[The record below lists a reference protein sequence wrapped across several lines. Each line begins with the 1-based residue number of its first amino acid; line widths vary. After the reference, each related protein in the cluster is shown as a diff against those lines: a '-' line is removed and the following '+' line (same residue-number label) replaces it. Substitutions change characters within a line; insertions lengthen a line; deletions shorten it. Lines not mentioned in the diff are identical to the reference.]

1 MKLLLK
7 RLGELNAEG
16 TPYELDYLTMK
27 SGFVYRH
34 CAVLSFDEETLMV
47 TQETFPETALNISE
61 IASARIILM

>member
-7 RLGELNAEG
+7 RLGELAIAG
-16 TPYELDYLTMK
+16 TAYELDYLTMK

-34 CAVLSFDEETLMV
+34 CQVLAHDDETLMV

-61 IASARIILM
+61 IASARIILI